1 MENTKRRPPM
11 KKNVVAVL
19 GLVAMLMLMASV
31 ACGESTPVPGLNQP
45 PITIKITPDI
55 VKDVKQTPAPN
66 DSTPT
71 NIEPTDPGAP
81 VVVPPTDPATPS
93 TSGPSMVE
101 TPAPIE
107 SVKVSVSDSNPPVYT
122 LEITSGLPGGC
133 VKFNGYEVA
142 HEGESIN
149 VTVTN
154 LEPAEPVPCTAIYA
168 QYEGDVVL
176 DGVFTPGDAY
186 SVFVNGKLTNSF
198 TARDPEGRK
207 MAVAESPIE
216 RVEVVVSESDPP
228 EYNLLVVSRLPLGS
242 SCSKFNGYDLLRR
255 GSGFIDVTVTH
266 LEVTEIVPCTKDL
279 PVVTNDIP
287 LGTEF
292 AAGESYKVIVN
303 GEVTNSFVGRDP
315 AGRAVVVKESPVE
328 SVELIILESFPPQY
342 RIKVISTM
350 SGSSCSQFNGYDIS
364 RPFAN
369 DIQVKVT
376 YLAPAGIVPCT
387 ADVAYA
393 ETDIPL
399 DSNFNSKEEYTVVVN
414 KMTETFIAQ

>member
-1 MENTKRRPPM
+1 M
-11 KKNVVAVL
+11 KKNVGAVF
-19 GLVAMLMLMASV
+19 GLVAMLLLLALV

-45 PITIKITPDI
+45 PLTIKITPGAE
-55 VKDVKQTPAPN
+55 KDVTQTPVAN

-71 NIEPTDPGAP
+71 NIEPTEPTTP
-81 VVVPPTDPATPS
+81 VVIPPTAPPAQS
-93 TSGPSMVE
+93 TSGPSMVQ
-101 TPAPIE
+101 TDAPIE
-107 SVKVSVSDSNPPVYT
+107 SVKVDISDSNPPVYT
-122 LEITSGLPGGC
+122 LRITSGLPGGC
-133 VKFNGYEVA
+133 VKFNGYETVR
-142 HEGESIN
+142 EGGSIN

-168 QYEGDVVL
+168 QQVGEVVL
-176 DGVFTPGDAY
+176 DGVFTPGNAY

-216 RVEVVVSESDPP
+216 RVEVVVSDANPP

-255 GSGFIDVTVTH
+255 DSGFIDVTVTH
-266 LEVTEIVPCTKDL
+266 LEVTEIVPCTRDL
-279 PVVTNDIP
+279 PVVTNDIL

-292 AAGESYKVIVN
+292 ASGESYKVIVN

-315 AGRAVVVKESPVE
+315 AGRAVVVKDSPVE

-342 RIKVISTM
+342 RIKVVSTM

-369 DIQVKVT
+369 NIQVKVT
-376 YLAPAGIVPCT
+376 YLAPAGIVECT
-387 ADVAYA
+387 AGVAYA
-393 ETDIPL
+393 ETEIPL
-399 DSNFNSKEEYTVVVN
+399 GSDFVSKEEYTVAVN
-414 KMTETFIAQ
+414 KVTETFIAQ